1 MLRSILSIAL
11 GQRAPIAEGT
21 LHLPGLHAATTVR
34 RDANGITYV
43 DASND
48 EDAFF
53 AMGFC
58 QARDRSFQME
68 LHLRVAR
75 GTLAEVLGEEMLPVD
90 RLMRRIGFLH
100 IARRQLALLAPRE
113 RAQLESFGRAVA
125 GKRETQRNSF
135 ESAAETDATIEMIE
149 RRAST
154 APGAPSEA
162 GVAGAPKSI
171 LARVFN
177 R

>member
-1 MLRSILSIAL
+1 MTTRLSIWGEAGKVYVDRQEL
-11 GQRAPIAEGT
+11 QIFLTGTQPIPRGYRAGW
-21 LHLPGLHAATTVR
+21 TVR
-34 RDANGITYV
+34 HITDLTEPV
-43 DASND
+43 
-48 EDAFF
+48 
-53 AMGFC
+53 
-58 QARDRSFQME
+58 SFY
-68 LHLRVAR
+68 LR
-75 GTLAEVLGEEMLPVD
+75 GEEYS
-90 RLMRRIGFLH
+90 
-100 IARRQLALLAPRE
+100 
-113 RAQLESFGRAVA
+113 AQLESFGRAVA